1 MRLELPEVKRKK
13 MVAVIDDFSHR
24 KFCTIREFAHLIG
37 KLVDC
42 CRAIEYGW
50 LYNKRFEREK
60 FLALLVSGGDYD
72 AQLELSADLQIEF
85 DWWKQ
90 NITTSFGPIRSF
102 RFIKEIYSDA
112 SKTGWGAYC
121 CNEGTH
127 GFWSDTERGLH
138 INQLELI
145 AVFMA
150 LKCFASE
157 LYDCEILLR
166 IDNTT
171 AIAYVNRMGGVQYA
185 ALHGIAKEIWQWCEC
200 RKIWIF
206 ASYIAS
212 KENVEADRES
222 RIKNID
228 TEWELS
234 SWAYEKVISEFGKPK
249 LDLFASRINAKCQAY
264 CSWHRD
270 PDALAIDAFTIN
282 WKSKYFYA
290 FPPFA
295 LVLRFLRKVIADRA
309 CGIAIVPNW
318 PSQPWF
324 PIFMDLL
331 VSPASITEITGFDC
345 REIVGES
352 YRRKKFSDSVIE
364 TLLASLAEST
374 WKQYS
379 GPIKLWAN
387 FCRETETD
395 IYKAS
400 ANRILEFLQMRYGSG
415 ASYGTLNATRSA
427 ISLVSTND
435 MTNDWIISRFFKGI
449 FRLRPTK
456 PRYDETWDVGIVLTY
471 IANLYPLESLNNQ
484 QLSERLVT
492 LLALGTAHRVQTFSL
507 MRLDNISH
515 SAQGFEIRISD
526 IIKTS
531 RPGAFQPLLLLP
543 YFREQPR
550 LCIASTLKRYL
561 EITKPLRG
569 DCSNVLITSRKPF
582 KSASTQTISR
592 WIRSV
597 LAKSG
602 IGPEFTAHSTRHA
615 STSAAL
621 AKGLDISAIR
631 NTAGWSKDSQVFAEY
646 YNRPIKS
653 GRKDFAATVFS

>member
-1 MRLELPEVKRKK
+1 
-13 MVAVIDDFSHR
+13 
-24 KFCTIREFAHLIG
+24 
-37 KLVDC
+37 
-42 CRAIEYGW
+42 
-50 LYNKRFEREK
+50 
-60 FLALLVSGGDYD
+60 
-72 AQLELSADLQIEF
+72 
-85 DWWKQ
+85 
-90 NITTSFGPIRSF
+90 
-102 RFIKEIYSDA
+102 
-112 SKTGWGAYC
+112 
-121 CNEGTH
+121 
-127 GFWSDTERGLH
+127 
-138 INQLELI
+138 
-145 AVFMA
+145 MA

-270 PDALAIDAFTIN
+270 PDALAIDAFMIN
-282 WKSKYFYA
+282 WKSEYFYA

-427 ISLVSTND
+427 ISLISTND
-435 MTNDWIISRFFKGI
+435 MTNDRIISRFFKGI

-456 PRYDETWDVGIVLTY
+456 PRYDETWDVGI
-471 IANLYPLESLNNQ
+471 
-484 QLSERLVT
+484 
-492 LLALGTAHRVQTFSL
+492 
-507 MRLDNISH
+507 
-515 SAQGFEIRISD
+515 GFEIRISD

-531 RPGAFQPLLLLP
+531 RPGAFQSLLLLP

-615 STSAAL
+615 CTSAAL